1 MSPSELIQQ
10 ATALNEHA
18 LDQSN
23 LRVLLGDQ
31 ILLGSGDPSFLA
43 DIILATSGVLM
54 AFAIVIAAIFVAMR
68 MYGASNQA
76 QTVGKFAW
84 LNVPTLLIVIAAVVG
99 ASPIP
104 AYNGY
109 PILTVLYAKA
119 IWISSGTASILN
131 RHIQSTFAQTPG
143 TPIILKPNAED
154 IAKNGIGSVLPAMAC
169 AKLMS
174 ISVGDPDGNVPILR
188 YTREQALRKYCGAD
202 VAPNGQLTY
211 DYTKEWDARLSSCI
225 FKASEKILNASVTH
239 WPTQPLD
246 PLKFRDLSNLDTLNK
261 FQDIVGRH
269 VDGVHFTPGSAAEC
283 IDKVLVDSFKNELA
297 QMSDSA
303 KPKDKGWMLAG
314 EGFFTHPAGMQD
326 PTEAIS
332 VKVDDVN
339 SRFASP
345 HFREYSESFVAAK
358 ASGDTAAG
366 GAWSGQ
372 YLSAFVQP
380 ILFKPAL
387 VTNALSN
394 TRKNLDSDAWGLAGM
409 GVNANDQRIAANAGR
424 EAAAAA
430 EAAGKSAQEAAKIGR
445 NAEAAANAGKGFLGN
460 AAKLGGTGL
469 RATLTK
475 LKSLSVVI
483 KMAVKAK
490 AIKEATA
497 NAISQAASS
506 NPITGLVV
514 GAAMVAAKA
523 AAAAA
528 TAIFSMPGISMFVS
542 FALLF
547 FASADLIPQL
557 ILYAAAMLWLARVA
571 LMFPLIAF
579 GCAVAPLGHG
589 RAVLMEAFLH
599 CLMPILIMLAF
610 YGSGILFDV
619 GVTSLWEMLWHD
631 ASVTSIA
638 VDILTGEAVVKLCL
652 MVIGVLALIYLQF
665 MIVVIAP
672 THFGKLFGHH
682 GPGDMVNANDLLK
695 NPKHV
700 IG

>member
-43 DIILATSGVLM
+43 DIILATSGALM
-54 AFAIVIAAIFVAMR
+54 AFSIVIAAIFVVMR
-68 MYGASNQA
+68 MYGASNQS

-84 LNVPTLLIVIAAVVG
+84 LNVPTLLIGIASLVG
-99 ASPIP
+99 AAPMPS
-104 AYNGY
+104 YNGY

-119 IWISSGTASILN
+119 IWISSGTASATN
-131 RHIQSTFAQTPG
+131 RFIQSTWAQTPG

-174 ISVGDPDGNVPILR
+174 ISVGDPDGNVSILQ
-188 YTREQALRKYCGAD
+188 YTREKSLRQYCGAAL
-202 VAPNGQLTY
+202 APNGQLTY
-211 DYTKEWDARLSSCI
+211 DYTKDWDARLSSCI
-225 FKASEKILNASVTH
+225 YKASEKILNSSVTH

-283 IDKVLVDSFKNELA
+283 IDKVLVESFKNELA
-297 QMSDSA
+297 QMKPEDR
-303 KPKDKGWMLAG
+303 PKDQGWMLAG
-314 EGFFTHPAGMQD
+314 EGFFSHPAGMQD

-345 HFREYSESFVAAK
+345 HFDDYAKSFAA
-358 ASGDTAAG
+358 AQSSGDTAAG

-387 VTNALSN
+387 VTSSLSG
-394 TRKNLDSDAWGLAGM
+394 TRKNLDNDTWGLAGM
-409 GVNANDQRIAANAGR
+409 GQKAPV
-424 EAAAAA
+424 AA
-430 EAAGKSAQEAAKIGR
+430 EGKQLTSAEKMLHATKIGS
-445 NAEAAANAGKGFLGN
+445 
-460 AAKLGGTGL
+460 TGL

-475 LKSLSVVI
+475 LKSFSVVV

-490 AIKEATA
+490 AIKDAAA
-497 NAISQAASS
+497 NAISQAAAS

-514 GAAMVAAKA
+514 GAAMIAAKTT
-523 AAAAA
+523 AAAA
-528 TAIFSMPGISMFVS
+528 TAIYNMPGISTLVA

-571 LMFPLIAF
+571 MMFPLIAF

-599 CLMPILIMLAF
+599 CLMPILIIFAF

-619 GVTSLWEMLWHD
+619 GVTSLWSMLWHD
-631 ASVTSIA
+631 ATVASIA
-638 VDILTGEAVVKLCL
+638 IDILTGEAVIKLGI

-695 NPKHV
+695 NPKHA